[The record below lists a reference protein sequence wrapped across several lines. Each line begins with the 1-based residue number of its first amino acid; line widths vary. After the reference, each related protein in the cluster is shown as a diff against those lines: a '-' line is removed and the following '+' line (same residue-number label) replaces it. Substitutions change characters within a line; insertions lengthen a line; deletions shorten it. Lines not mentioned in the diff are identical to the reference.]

1 MSFGDFD
8 ATKKAAHGLATQPF
22 SPGDTTAHA
31 QAQRP
36 GERPIPLSR
45 TPASSNPLSLA
56 VTPSLSKGKGAATPP
71 PASAA
76 SIASSVR
83 SISPNSKINNIRK
96 VWDRASNSVFQI
108 SNNVASMDALVS
120 QLGSA
125 KDTSELR
132 NRLHELTES
141 TRDMI
146 KVTSADLKSLVI
158 SENSSNFEGRQHKM
172 AQQKLQKDF
181 ESVLSRFQN
190 VSKMAAKKSREYVQ
204 KARNYQQ
211 QKNSGDDGNDDADE
225 NAPLLNI
232 QQQEQIARDHVIDL
246 EVEYNE
252 NLIQEREQDLQNIER
267 SIVEVNEIFRDLG
280 TIVGEQQFV
289 IDHIDGNL
297 GSVAVH
303 MEGATGELRIA
314 AERQKAAQN
323 RMCCLYT
330 ILGAVG
336 MVTRIA
342 DYATSM
348 AATADG
354 LQVLVGCANGEICVV
369 DTATLVVIA
378 TLTTAASAIGE
389 IATTPARSA
398 VYSASRNGSIF
409 VHDIRSNSP
418 VATIA
423 GAGDEAPLV
432 TVSAN
437 TSGNVLAAGAELAE
451 KSGPE
456 GEDVASLLM
465 WDIRT
470 TGKPLARFTDSHSD
484 DITQIF
490 LSNCRLV
497 NVFKLSPSLDEE
509 ESLHQVFKADSINR
523 LGFFGP
529 RAEYAF
535 AQTHIETFS
544 LYSLDSGDVVKE
556 FGDCRRRVA
565 GGFPFGEPIEYLVDT
580 VYDSDCGRLYLIA
593 GRQDGNLVALNVGLE
608 DMELVYTLHGGH
620 TDIVRCV
627 WWDMRRRVLASGGED
642 CSVGIWRND

>member
-1 MSFGDFD
+1 
-8 ATKKAAHGLATQPF
+8 
-22 SPGDTTAHA
+22 
-31 QAQRP
+31 
-36 GERPIPLSR
+36 
-45 TPASSNPLSLA
+45 
-56 VTPSLSKGKGAATPP
+56 
-71 PASAA
+71 
-76 SIASSVR
+76 
-83 SISPNSKINNIRK
+83 
-96 VWDRASNSVFQI
+96 
-108 SNNVASMDALVS
+108 
-120 QLGSA
+120 
-125 KDTSELR
+125 
-132 NRLHELTES
+132 
-141 TRDMI
+141 MI
-146 KVTSADLKSLVI
+146 K
-158 SENSSNFEGRQHKM
+158 
-172 AQQKLQKDF
+172 
-181 ESVLSRFQN
+181 SRFQN

-336 MVTRIA
+336 MVVIFVVFHLKMHLNPFRLHSKTRIA

-456 GEDVASLLM
+456 GEDVA
-465 WDIRT
+465 
-470 TGKPLARFTDSHSD
+470 
-484 DITQIF
+484 
-490 LSNCRLV
+490 
-497 NVFKLSPSLDEE
+497 
-509 ESLHQVFKADSINR
+509 
-523 LGFFGP
+523 
-529 RAEYAF
+529 
-535 AQTHIETFS
+535 
-544 LYSLDSGDVVKE
+544 
-556 FGDCRRRVA
+556 
-565 GGFPFGEPIEYLVDT
+565 
-580 VYDSDCGRLYLIA
+580 
-593 GRQDGNLVALNVGLE
+593 
-608 DMELVYTLHGGH
+608 
-620 TDIVRCV
+620 
-627 WWDMRRRVLASGGED
+627 
-642 CSVGIWRND
+642 